1 MKKVKI
7 LITYYKNE
15 AQAFALG
22 LFLCSYCNDKDKSG
36 DICNDGNDRA
46 FLSDRYRRLKA
57 TVKVGDVMQAV
68 YERAIDLER
77 IGSEILALHVSQ
89 NLLPPIRRHDSA

>member
-46 FLSDRYRRLKA
+46 FYLIVIGDSRLQLKSA
-57 TVKVGDVMQAV
+57 T
-68 YERAIDLER
+68 
-77 IGSEILALHVSQ
+77 
-89 NLLPPIRRHDSA
+89 